1 MGCGRAF
8 CAEMHKLVNI
18 FALANCRSCVT
29 PPRTQKSLFHLPRSK
44 FHQDPEWEETSPSV
58 KLELSDIRSMC
69 FVKFCYFLKLGGEEM
84 EKTLGSSTYIPHC
97 VKNSRRMR
105 WQQWLIVGQ
114 QTCETEIAPTA
125 MYSDNSEQST
135 TWSETMQLKQRPKTF
150 DFCSASWK

>member
-29 PPRTQKSLFHLPRSK
+29 PPRTQKSLFHLPCSK

-69 FVKFCYFLKLGGEEM
+69 FVKFCYFLKLGGGGNGKNFRVKYIHTTLR
-84 EKTLGSSTYIPHC
+84 EKL
-97 VKNSRRMR
+97 KKDAM
-105 WQQWLIVGQ
+105 
-114 QTCETEIAPTA
+114 TA
-125 MYSDNSEQST
+125 MTDSGPTNLRNRDCSNSDV
-135 TWSETMQLKQRPKTF
+135 LG
-150 DFCSASWK
+150 